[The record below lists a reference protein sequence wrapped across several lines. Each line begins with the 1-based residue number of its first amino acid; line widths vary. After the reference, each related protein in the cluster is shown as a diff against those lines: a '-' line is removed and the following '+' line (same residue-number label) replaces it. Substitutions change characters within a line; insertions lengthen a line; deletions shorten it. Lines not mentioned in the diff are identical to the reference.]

1 MSTGRFT
8 EAKQQAINEKVKLLR
23 KVKEGVLSTEELARK
38 IKQRRVS
45 WFQENK
51 VRIYQQYKGLSDIEI
66 AYRAIFLDH
75 MQIDPKYSKV
85 DWVFKTK
92 LRIESYNFCPYLEA
106 CRILRLDTRY
116 VCRIIGKPSIQA
128 VMSLINPKL
137 KFSRNYGHI
146 RPKYSYCEEFI
157 ELREENTVL

>member
-1 MSTGRFT
+1 MSTGRFI
-8 EAKQQAINEKVKLLR
+8 EIEQQAINEKVKLLR
-23 KVKEGVLSTEELARK
+23 EVKEGVLLTEELARK
-38 IKQRRVS
+38 IKQGRVS

-66 AYRAIFLDH
+66 AYRVIFLDH

-85 DWVFKTK
+85 DWVSKTK
-92 LRIESYNFCPYLEA
+92 LRIKSYNFCPYLEA
-106 CRILRLDTRY
+106 CKILGMDTGY
-116 VCRIIGKPSIQA
+116 VCKVIGEPSIQA

-146 RPKYSYCEEFI
+146 RPEYSYCEEFI
-157 ELREENTVL
+157 ELREEDTVL